1 MQGINQLVYV
11 GADADRLDILQRR
24 SVPNGHKVV
33 LMVVFPSNTSLT
45 ICCPLHFKQLKV
57 PCVYN
62 AYKECPLVL

>member
-11 GADADRLDILQRR
+11 GANTDRLDVLRRR

-45 ICCPLHFKQLKV
+45 I
-57 PCVYN
+57 
-62 AYKECPLVL
+62 